1 MNYYERHLGD
11 YARDT
16 AHLSLLEHGVYTLLL
31 DRYYATEQP
40 IPADQAHRVARA
52 RTRDEKAA
60 VDAVLAEFFVLVDG
74 AYRNKRADAVI
85 AAYQEAQPEREAK
98 KANGKERVRRHRER
112 RKQLFDTLREAGIV
126 PDYDTATA
134 DLERMAQR
142 VTEQGVTPPV
152 TRYDTANQS
161 QSPVPS
167 IPPERLQGADTTS
180 EARAR
185 ATTPPAPGEPTTT
198 TAAGRA
204 CLAMRRGGLLQTN
217 PSHPSLL
224 AAIAEGATDAMWEH
238 TAREAVGHTP
248 PKGFAWVIATVRGRL
263 ADAANLPTG
272 AAHGTHRQPSP
283 APRLSAADRVL
294 ANVQRAQSEH
304 GDGWPDEQP
313 ADDAIPGEAVRL
325 PG

>member
-85 AAYQEAQPEREAK
+85 AAYREAQPEREAK
-98 KANGKERVRRHRER
+98 KAHGKERVRRHRER

-142 VTEQGVTPPV
+142 VTKQGVTPPV

-167 IPPERLQGADTTS
+167 ISPERLQGADTTS
-180 EARAR
+180 EARAP

-198 TAAGRA
+198 AAGSA
-204 CLAMRRGGLLQTN
+204 CLAMRRGGIAQTN
-217 PSHPSLL
+217 PSHPALL

-238 TAREAVGHTP
+238 TAREATGHDP
-248 PKGFAWVIATVRGRL
+248 PKGFAWVIATVRGRI
-263 ADAANLPTG
+263 ADAAKKTASTTG
-272 AAHGTHRQPSP
+272 ASHAADHAGNR
-283 APRLSAADRVL
+283 RLSAVERIE
-294 ANVQRAQSEH
+294 ANIRSARQRGE
-304 GDGWPDEQP
+304 DFV
-313 ADDAIPGEAVRL
+313 DDAIPGTAVRIA
-325 PG
+325 G